1 MPGGRIYDRPP
12 CKSYGPEAKKSR
24 LALAVPNPGPHAP
37 FLAAELSPALSGFFD
52 PHNIPRPNSDRKM
65 DSWESE
71 APAKAATSV
80 GVSPPT
86 SGLGE
91 TLPTQ
96 DGDNLHTVTNEYT
109 RWT

>member
-1 MPGGRIYDRPP
+1 
-12 CKSYGPEAKKSR
+12 
-24 LALAVPNPGPHAP
+24 
-37 FLAAELSPALSGFFD
+37 
-52 PHNIPRPNSDRKM
+52 M

-71 APAKAATSV
+71 APAKATTSV
-80 GVSPPT
+80 GVPPPT

-96 DGDNLHTVTNEYT
+96 DGENLHTVANEYT